1 MAENQNGQE
10 RSEQPT
16 SKRQSESRKKGQV
29 ARSKELGTLLVVS
42 GALMF
47 IWLTSDALMNSL
59 FAFMNNALTPSG
71 ELLSNP
77 VLLSNY
83 LADSIVSGL
92 LVVMPLLLV
101 TVVLALVGPTLMGG
115 IVFSFEALA
124 FKAEKLDPVKG
135 LGKIFSTK
143 GLIELVKALLKFF
156 LIVGIAAYLFFLTQ
170 TEILTL
176 GRLEVV
182 DGILKS
188 GSYIIWLTFLTS
200 LSLAII
206 SAIDIPYQLWSHNNE
221 LKMTMQEV
229 KDESKET
236 DGRPEV
242 KSRIRQLQREISE
255 RRMLEDVPTADVVIT
270 NPTHYSVALKYDQ
283 SGATAPIVVAKGAD
297 LVALKI
303 RTIASEN
310 NVLIY
315 EEPPLARAIFASSEI
330 GDEIP
335 APLFLAVARVLAYVF
350 HLKKAGPTDYIP
362 RPEAVPLPEDYMKFY
377 EEGL

>member
-16 SKRQSESRKKGQV
+16 SKRQSESRTKGQV

-242 KSRIRQLQREISE
+242 KSRIRQLQSEISQ

-270 NPTHYSVALKYDQ
+270 NPTHYSIALKYDQ
-283 SGATAPIVVAKGAD
+283 SGTTAPIVVAKGAD

-303 RTIASEN
+303 RTVASEKN
-310 NVLIY
+310 ILIY

>member
-101 TVVLALVGPTLMGG
+101 TLVLALVGPTLMGG

-156 LIVGIAAYLFFLTQ
+156 LIVGIAAYLFFQTQ

-182 DGILKS
+182 EGILKS
-188 GSYIIWLTFLTS
+188 GSYIIWLAFLTS

-242 KSRIRQLQREISE
+242 KSRIRQLQSEISQ

-270 NPTHYSVALKYDQ
+270 NPTHYSIALKYDQ
-283 SGATAPIVVAKGAD
+283 SGTTAPIVVAKGAD

-303 RTIASEN
+303 RTVASEN
-310 NVLIY
+310 NILIY

>member
-16 SKRQSESRKKGQV
+16 SKRQSEARRKGQV
-29 ARSKELGTLLVVS
+29 ARSRDLGTLLVVS

-47 IWLTSDALMNSL
+47 IWLTSDALVNSL

-77 VLLSNY
+77 ALLANY

-92 LVVMPLLLV
+92 LIVMPLLLV
-101 TVVLALVGPTLMGG
+101 TIGLALVGPTLMGG

-124 FKAEKLDPVKG
+124 FKVEKLDPIKG
-135 LGKIFSTK
+135 LGKMFSTK
-143 GLIELVKALLKFF
+143 GLIELVKALLKFL
-156 LIVGIAAYLFFLTQ
+156 LIVGIAAYLFFLMQ
-170 TEILTL
+170 KEVLTL

-182 DGILKS
+182 EGILKS
-188 GSYIIWLTFLTS
+188 GSHIIWLTFLTS

-206 SAIDIPYQLWSHNNE
+206 AAIDVPYQLWSHNQE

-229 KDESKET
+229 RDESKET

-350 HLKKAGPTDYIP
+350 HRKKAGPTDYVP
-362 RPEAVPLPEDYMKFY
+362 RPEAASLPEDYMKFC

>member
-156 LIVGIAAYLFFLTQ
+156 LIVGIAAYLFFQTQ
-170 TEILTL
+170 AEILTL

-182 DGILKS
+182 EGILKS
-188 GSYIIWLTFLTS
+188 GSYIIWLAFLTS

-242 KSRIRQLQREISE
+242 KSRIRQLQSEISQ

-270 NPTHYSVALKYDQ
+270 NPTHYSIALKYDQ
-283 SGATAPIVVAKGAD
+283 RGTTAPIVVAKGAD

-303 RTIASEN
+303 RTVASEN
-310 NVLIY
+310 NILIY

-350 HLKKAGPTDYIP
+350 HLKKAGHTDYIQ

>member
-242 KSRIRQLQREISE
+242 KSRIRQLQSEISQ

-270 NPTHYSVALKYDQ
+270 NPTHYSIALKYDQ
-283 SGATAPIVVAKGAD
+283 SGTTAPIVVAKGAD

-303 RTIASEN
+303 RTVASEKN
-310 NVLIY
+310 ILIY

>member
-1 MAENQNGQE
+1 MAENQNGQDK
-10 RSEQPT
+10 SEQPT
-16 SKRQSESRKKGQV
+16 SKRQAESRKKGQV
-29 ARSKELGTLLVVS
+29 ARSKELGTLMVVS

-47 IWLTSDALMNSL
+47 IWLTSEALMSSL
-59 FAFMNNALTPSG
+59 FAFMNNALAPSG

-77 VLLSNY
+77 DLISSHLV
-83 LADSIVSGL
+83 DSIVSGL
-92 LVVMPLLLV
+92 LIVMPLLLV
-101 TVVLALVGPTLMGG
+101 TVVLALVGPALMGG
-115 IVFSFEALA
+115 VVFSFEALA

-135 LGKIFSTK
+135 LGKMFSTK
-143 GLIELVKALLKFF
+143 SLIELVKALLKFL
-156 LIVGIAAYLFFLTQ
+156 LIVGIATYLFFLTQ
-170 TEILTL
+170 KQILTL

-182 DGILKS
+182 EGILKS
-188 GSYIIWLTFLTS
+188 GSYIIWLAFLTS

-206 SAIDIPYQLWSHNNE
+206 AAIDVPYQVWSHNKE

-242 KSRIRQLQREISE
+242 KSRIRQLQREASQ
-255 RRMLEDVPTADVVIT
+255 RRMLEDIPTADVVIT
-270 NPTHYSVALKYDQ
+270 NPTHYSIALKYDP
-283 SGATAPIVVAKGAD
+283 SGVSAPLVVAKGAD
-297 LVALKI
+297 LIALKI

-315 EEPPLARAIFASSEI
+315 EEPPLARAIFGSTEI

-335 APLFLAVARVLAYVF
+335 APLFLAVAKVLAYVF
-350 HLKKAGPTDYIP
+350 HLKKAGPTDYVP
-362 RPEAVPLPEDYMKFY
+362 RPDAVPLPEDYMKFY

>member
-1 MAENQNGQE
+1 MAENQNGQDK
-10 RSEQPT
+10 SEQPT
-16 SKRQSESRKKGQV
+16 SKRQAESRKKGQV
-29 ARSKELGTLLVVS
+29 ARSKELGTLMVVS

-47 IWLTSDALMNSL
+47 IWLTSEALMSSL
-59 FAFMNNALTPSG
+59 FAFMNNALAPSG

-77 VLLSNY
+77 DLISSHLV
-83 LADSIVSGL
+83 DSIVSGL
-92 LVVMPLLLV
+92 LIVMPLLLV
-101 TVVLALVGPTLMGG
+101 TVVLALVGPALMGG
-115 IVFSFEALA
+115 VVFSFEALA

-135 LGKIFSTK
+135 LGKMFSTK
-143 GLIELVKALLKFF
+143 SLIELVKALLKFL
-156 LIVGIAAYLFFLTQ
+156 LIVGIATYLFFLTQ
-170 TEILTL
+170 KQILTL

-182 DGILKS
+182 EGILKS
-188 GSYIIWLTFLTS
+188 GSYIIWLAFLTS

-206 SAIDIPYQLWSHNNE
+206 AAIDVPYQVWSHNKE

-242 KSRIRQLQREISE
+242 KSRIRQLQREASQ

-270 NPTHYSVALKYDQ
+270 NPTHYSIALKYDP
-283 SGATAPIVVAKGAD
+283 SGVSAPLVVAKGAD
-297 LVALKI
+297 LIALKI

-315 EEPPLARAIFASSEI
+315 EEPPLARAIFGSTEI

-335 APLFLAVARVLAYVF
+335 APLFLAVAKVLAYVF
-350 HLKKAGPTDYIP
+350 HLKKAGPTDYVP
-362 RPEAVPLPEDYMKFY
+362 RPDAVPLPEDYMKFY

>member
-242 KSRIRQLQREISE
+242 KSRIRQLQSEISQ

-270 NPTHYSVALKYDQ
+270 NPQHHSRAVKYDQ
-283 SGATAPIVVAKGAD
+283 SGTTAPIVVAKGAD

-303 RTIASEN
+303 RTVASEN
-310 NVLIY
+310 NILIY